1 MRCCS
6 SSCVAAADDGLPRQ
20 PSRGAIEAVT
30 APRPARSGRRRRAV
44 WAALLLAATAQATF
58 AAAEP
63 ALRLEVGAVARDQVV
78 ALGRD
83 LVIEGE
89 ALADVVAVDGTVHVS
104 GSVGGDV
111 IVLGGDARFA
121 AGARVEGDVFVL
133 GGDVE
138 TAAGATLGGRTV
150 AYPSISRAWLT
161 LVEGPS
167 LGLPASSPIVL
178 GAKVALLCGWLTL
191 CLLLF
196 ATAGREVLAT
206 SESVL
211 EDPFRNFLVGM
222 TAVLSMSLTA
232 LFLVA
237 LGAAMLALPLL
248 FLVVFVAFLL
258 KLWGMVAVFHA
269 VGEWLGRRLVSRRL
283 VPLSAATVG
292 LLVLGIVKLLPFLGV
307 WVWTVATF
315 IGVGA
320 SLTTKL
326 GRREPWL
333 AGT

>member
-1 MRCCS
+1 MTGRGS
-6 SSCVAAADDGLPRQ
+6 GPRRGLRAAGAAA
-20 PSRGAIEAVT
+20 
-30 APRPARSGRRRRAV
+30 
-44 WAALLLAATAQATF
+44 WAAGAAFLLAAAAPSL
-58 AAAEP
+58 AAEP
-63 ALRLEVGAVARDQVV
+63 ALRLERGAVARDQVV

-83 LVIEGE
+83 LEVDGE
-89 ALADVVAVDGTVHVS
+89 ALSDVVALDGTVRVA
-104 GSVGGDV
+104 GSVAGDV

-121 AGARVEGDVFVL
+121 EGARVDGDVFVL
-133 GGDVE
+133 GGEVE
-138 TAAGATLGGRTV
+138 TAPGAVLGGRTV
-150 AYPSISRAWLT
+150 AYPSVSRAWLT

-167 LGLPASSPIVL
+167 LGLPAASPIVL

-206 SESVL
+206 SESVAA
-211 EDPFRNFLVGM
+211 DPFRNFLVGM
-222 TAVLSMSLTA
+222 TAVFSMLLSA

-237 LGAAMLALPLL
+237 LGATVLALPLL
-248 FLVVFVAFLL
+248 FLVLFVALLL

-269 VGEWLGRRLVSRRL
+269 VGDWLGRRMASRRL

-292 LLVLGIVKLLPFLGV
+292 LLALGILKLLPWLGI

-333 AGT
+333 TGA